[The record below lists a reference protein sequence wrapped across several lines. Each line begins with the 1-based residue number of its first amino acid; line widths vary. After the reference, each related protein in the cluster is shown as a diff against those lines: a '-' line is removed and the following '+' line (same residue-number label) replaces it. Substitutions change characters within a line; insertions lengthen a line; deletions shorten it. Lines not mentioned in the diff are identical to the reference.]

1 MYKYTLF
8 EFMKSVS
15 NDYYELAVQIE
26 SQLYEHP
33 ETTLIKIRLYFE
45 QLVKRISEQEGIEE
59 VYPLKNSERI
69 HKLYRQNAMEEE
81 IYLKL
86 EWVRK
91 KGNKAAHNI
100 NTVDIQEALK
110 AHRFLFDVSVWY
122 MQVYIS
128 YDFETP
134 IYRLP
139 RKVFNQTAID
149 SKDVDNLIK
158 PYIDQALSKIDNI
171 RAEMN
176 QELERLKKEKEQE
189 QTSDNTKP
197 EKASQKPFPIIDYLG
212 KAELNYIDKRDK
224 KGALWVLGDWS
235 LNEKLMPLKKHK
247 IYFRFTKKGGRA
259 TNYEPAWFLLNKNL
273 PLLAEFDETT
283 NGKDTDVMSEI
294 NRSVVQNNESH
305 KEQNNPPILLEK
317 VSSNYWAEKGQI
329 LRPQHLVQKSMNDS
343 QLKGGI
349 IFLQEGLGGLHYYGG
364 EITEEILR
372 DVYKQSLSLFYQV
385 MEDLYLLGFRFTDKL
400 SSLQLG
406 PTIMNDI
413 QIIVANN
420 VQETLDQLFPYHSI
434 QRLKMFQINSVN
446 VLDKMLISSIAW
458 LLREDYEQIFTL
470 FKERGAKKEN
480 ESENL
485 LQLVQENS
493 FINDEVSQSL
503 NENSISKSSSS
514 KEDSDVLLEPRKVPI
529 INDDKD
535 EQITLNFKEQNLSIN
550 IGLAGQAITTL
561 NIEGC
566 NHLIRSLNQIGIK
579 TLNDLSRQLF
589 GLHEQLIGVG
599 PKAVEKFWNS

>member
-349 IFLQEGLGGLHYYGG
+349 IFYR
-364 EITEEILR
+364 R
-372 DVYKQSLSLFYQV
+372 DWA
-385 MEDLYLLGFRFTDKL
+385 T
-400 SSLQLG
+400 
-406 PTIMNDI
+406 
-413 QIIVANN
+413 
-420 VQETLDQLFPYHSI
+420 
-434 QRLKMFQINSVN
+434 
-446 VLDKMLISSIAW
+446 
-458 LLREDYEQIFTL
+458 LLR
-470 FKERGAKKEN
+470 GGN
-480 ESENL
+480 N
-485 LQLVQENS
+485 
-493 FINDEVSQSL
+493 
-503 NENSISKSSSS
+503 
-514 KEDSDVLLEPRKVPI
+514 
-529 INDDKD
+529 
-535 EQITLNFKEQNLSIN
+535 
-550 IGLAGQAITTL
+550 
-561 NIEGC
+561 
-566 NHLIRSLNQIGIK
+566 
-579 TLNDLSRQLF
+579 
-589 GLHEQLIGVG
+589 
-599 PKAVEKFWNS
+599 

>member
-1 MYKYTLF
+1 M
-8 EFMKSVS
+8 
-15 NDYYELAVQIE
+15 
-26 SQLYEHP
+26 
-33 ETTLIKIRLYFE
+33 
-45 QLVKRISEQEGIEE
+45 
-59 VYPLKNSERI
+59 
-69 HKLYRQNAMEEE
+69 
-81 IYLKL
+81 
-86 EWVRK
+86 
-91 KGNKAAHNI
+91 
-100 NTVDIQEALK
+100 
-110 AHRFLFDVSVWY
+110 
-122 MQVYIS
+122 
-128 YDFETP
+128 
-134 IYRLP
+134 
-139 RKVFNQTAID
+139 
-149 SKDVDNLIK
+149 
-158 PYIDQALSKIDNI
+158 
-171 RAEMN
+171 
-176 QELERLKKEKEQE
+176 
-189 QTSDNTKP
+189 
-197 EKASQKPFPIIDYLG
+197 
-212 KAELNYIDKRDK
+212 
-224 KGALWVLGDWS
+224 
-235 LNEKLMPLKKHK
+235 
-247 IYFRFTKKGGRA
+247 
-259 TNYEPAWFLLNKNL
+259 
-273 PLLAEFDETT
+273 
-283 NGKDTDVMSEI
+283 
-294 NRSVVQNNESH
+294 
-305 KEQNNPPILLEK
+305 
-317 VSSNYWAEKGQI
+317 
-329 LRPQHLVQKSMNDS
+329 
-343 QLKGGI
+343 
-349 IFLQEGLGGLHYYGG
+349 
-364 EITEEILR
+364 
-372 DVYKQSLSLFYQV
+372 YKQSLSLFYQV